1 MAVTAITPPAK
12 VRNIC
17 LCGSAAAGKTTLA
30 ERLLFMCGASKRLG
44 TVAEG
49 TTVSDFTDEE
59 RAHKHSLQPGV
70 LHFSHEG
77 HLINLIDTPGLSD
90 FVGHA
95 IACFPACETIAVV
108 IDALKGPDSVAR
120 RLLAVAEERRIP
132 RMVIINKIDEAPTS
146 VLEELVDRLRA
157 MLGATL
163 LPINLPMKQRSSV
176 INVFE
181 HDGTDGLGNH
191 ADFSSVRE
199 AHKRIVEQV
208 IEVDDDLTLQYLEN
222 GDGGID
228 PGRLHGAFEQALEQA
243 HLIPL
248 CFVSGKSGAGVD
260 DLLHIFASL
269 CPSPEEVNPPEFVK
283 REVGADGARGEEHEW
298 HAKPDPAGKVLAH
311 IFRVST
317 DPFLGKVGIFR
328 VHQGTVRA
336 KTELLIDDQKKP
348 IKVAHLFV
356 MQGKDHIEVQEIG
369 PGGIGA
375 IAKIDEIKFNGCLH
389 DSHELDGVHLSPLP
403 LPKPMFMLGVTLKN
417 HADETKFAAATHKL
431 MAEDP
436 CYSVERISATNQ
448 TVMRGLGDL
457 HLRIMMERYKRQYA
471 IELITAPPKVAY
483 KETITSPAEGHYR
496 HKKQTGGAGQF
507 GEVYLRVEPLG
518 PDHPVGFEFVNA
530 TVGGSIPRQFIPAVE
545 KGVRQ
550 VLTEGAIAGYPITGV
565 SVSVYDGKYHDV
577 DSKEIAFFTAGK
589 RAFVE
594 AIQKARPVLMEPF
607 VHLEI
612 TAPSRYMGDLA
623 GHLSTKRGRVQS
635 SEVLAGDVCVVRAQA
650 PLGELQNYS
659 NELKSMTG
667 GAGSYAMEYS
677 HDERTPPTVQSA
689 VMAAFKPQAETD

>member
-1 MAVTAITPPAK
+1 MAVSASTSPANI
-12 VRNIC
+12 RNIC
-17 LCGSAAAGKTTLA
+17 LCGTTAAGKTTLA
-30 ERLLFMCGASKRLG
+30 ERLLFSSGASKRLG
-44 TVAEG
+44 TIAEG
-49 TTVSDFTDEE
+49 NTVSDFTDEE

-70 LHFSHEG
+70 LHFEFEN
-77 HLINLIDTPGLSD
+77 HLINLIDTPGLAD
-90 FVGHA
+90 FAGHA
-95 IACFPACETIAVV
+95 IACFPACETIAVM

-146 VLEELVDRLRA
+146 ALEELVERLRA
-157 MLGATL
+157 IVGPTL
-163 LPINLPMKQRSSV
+163 LPINLPMQQRTGV
-176 INVFE
+176 VNVFE
-181 HDGTDGLGNH
+181 HDGTDGVGRQ
-191 ADFSSVRE
+191 ADFSSVKE

-208 IEVDDDLTLQYLEN
+208 IEVDDDLTMQYLE
-222 GDGGID
+222 DGEGGFD
-228 PGRLHGAFEQALEQA
+228 QGKLHAAFEKALEDA

-248 CFVSGKSGAGVD
+248 CFVSAKTGAGVD
-260 DLLHIFASL
+260 DLMHIFASL

-283 REVGADGARGEEHEW
+283 REMSGDGAEGVEHEW
-298 HAKPDPAGKVLAH
+298 HATPDPAGKVLAH

-328 VHQGTVRA
+328 VHQGTVKA
-336 KTELLIDDQKKP
+336 KSDLLIDDHKKP
-348 IKVAHLFV
+348 IKVAHLFIL
-356 MQGKDHIEVQEIG
+356 QGKDHVEVPEVG

-389 DSHELDGVHLSPLP
+389 DSHELDSVHLRPLP
-403 LPKPMFMLGVTLKN
+403 LPKPMFMLAVTLKN
-417 HADETKFAAATHKL
+417 HSDETKFAAATHKL

-436 CYSVERISATNQ
+436 CFSVERISATNQ

-457 HLRIMMERYKRQYA
+457 HLRIMIERYKHQYA

-483 KETITSPAEGHYR
+483 KETITGRAEGHYR

-507 GEVYLRVEPLG
+507 GEVYLRVEPLA
-518 PDHPVGFEFVNA
+518 PDHPVGFEFVND
-530 TVGGSIPRQFIPAVE
+530 TVGGSIPRQYIPAVE

-565 SVSVYDGKYHDV
+565 SVAVYDGKYHDV
-577 DSKEIAFFTAGK
+577 DSKEIAFITAGR

-612 TAPSRYMGDLA
+612 TAPARYMGDLA
-623 GHLSTKRGRVQS
+623 GHLATKRGRVQS
-635 SEVLAGDVCVVRAQA
+635 SEVIAGDVCVVRAQA

-667 GAGSYAMEYS
+667 GAGTYAMEYS
-677 HDERTPPTVQSA
+677 HDERTPPNVQST
-689 VMAAFKPQAETD
+689 VIAAYKPKAEVD